1 MSGFDNIILLKE
13 NLVPS
18 VEKDKM
24 YILFENEPENVLP
37 FDKDFSGCKISDN
50 QYGVVQSGFKVY
62 MKKLDIEDKVGYPV
76 DFISLETGL
85 LLPGALIKED
95 LFKKPN
101 GISWVIWLSIYLR
114 NEGIIVRTMGKQSEP
129 KKTFEQVK
137 GGQEKH
143 SKSC

>member
-1 MSGFDNIILLKE
+1 MEIVSVRSALY
-13 NLVPS
+13 VP
-18 VEKDKM
+18 
-24 YILFENEPENVLP
+24 
-37 FDKDFSGCKISDN
+37 CKISDN

-85 LLPGALIKED
+85 LLPGVLIKKD

-129 KKTFEQVK
+129 KKTFERK
-137 GGQEKH
+137 KPFEP
-143 SKSC
+143 